1 MDHPLQLDR
10 AEIAVRPWRVAVLAL
25 AAVAVVELMLL
36 VVVGG
41 ALVARPESGARASAK
56 RPAARSAAVSAS
68 KPRPAAPAPAVAAEL
83 PRRKVGVLVLNGN
96 GRQGAAGA
104 AAARVSRRGYRIRG
118 VANAP
123 SHDYARSIVMYRPG
137 FEGEGRRLAADL
149 GIRVV
154 GPLDGMRPRELHGA
168 HTVLILGS

>member
-56 RPAARSAAVSAS
+56 RPAARSAAVPAS
-68 KPRPAAPAPAVAAEL
+68 KARPAAAAPAVAAEL